1 MKLRIITISFLCV
14 GLLGCQQTRS
24 ISNSGYHQQASS
36 RGWGAPIPSARSR
49 ELNEMDVLGI
59 DPQNTVREQDI
70 QDALNSHQRLQLRK
84 GGSLLL
90 VQSGAEYPDAGMVKH
105 LEENFNVIS
114 FSGVATSVPLETE
127 TPAGKGTPY
136 SRLLRLAAARGGC
149 ESIVCYW
156 GILES
161 AKENLSTKTVS
172 WLPVVNWMVPD
183 ERQHMRIRLKI
194 AVMDVRT
201 GAWTMLTP
209 EAFQDD
215 RLNTH
220 VRRAGAD
227 QRLVETL
234 KKKAY
239 EAGAQE
245 VLQLASTR

>member
-1 MKLRIITISFLCV
+1 MKLHIITITCLCF

-24 ISNSGYHQQASS
+24 ISDSGYKQRTSSWS
-36 RGWGAPIPSARSR
+36 RGNRILPAPPR

-59 DPQNTVREQDI
+59 DVQNTIREQDI
-70 QDALNSHQRLQLRK
+70 QEALTSHKTIQLKK
-84 GGSLLL
+84 GGAILL
-90 VQSGAEYPDAGMVKH
+90 VQSGAAYPDAGMVKH
-105 LEENFNVIS
+105 LEESFNVIS
-114 FSGVATSVPLETE
+114 FSGIAAAVPNETE
-127 TPAGKGTPY
+127 TTAGKGTPY

-156 GILES
+156 GIMES

-194 AVMDVRT
+194 ALIDVRS

-209 EAFQDD
+209 EAFQEK
-215 RLNTH
+215 RIATNT
-220 VRRAGAD
+220 RREGTD
-227 QRLVETL
+227 QRLVESL

-239 EAGAQE
+239 EAGAKE
-245 VLQLASTR
+245 VVQFASNK

>member
-1 MKLRIITISFLCV
+1 MKLRFLAISFLSLT
-14 GLLGCQQTRS
+14 LLGCQQTRS
-24 ISNSGYHQQASS
+24 ISDSGYKK
-36 RGWGAPIPSARSR
+36 PSAGFMSAPAHYPAPPS
-49 ELNEMDVLGI
+49 ELSELDVLGI

-70 QDALNSHQRLQLRK
+70 QDALNAHTGLQLRK
-84 GGSLLL
+84 GGSILL
-90 VQSGAEYPDAGMVKH
+90 VQSGAAYPDAGMVQH
-105 LEENFNVIS
+105 MEENFTVVS
-114 FSGVATSVPLETE
+114 FSGIPSYVPPETE

-172 WLPVVNWMVPD
+172 WLPVVNWMLPD

-215 RLNTH
+215 RINTH

-234 KKKAY
+234 KAKAY
-239 EAGAQE
+239 EAGAKE
-245 VLQLASTR
+245 VLHLASIR

>member
-1 MKLRIITISFLCV
+1 MKLRLLTLSAICL
-14 GLLGCQQTRS
+14 GLVGCQQTRS
-24 ISNSGYHQQASS
+24 ISDSGYKQPSPS
-36 RGWGAPIPSARSR
+36 FFSAPTTHPAPPR
-49 ELNEMDVLGI
+49 ELSELDVLGI
-59 DPQNTVREQDI
+59 DSMNPVREQDI
-70 QDALNSHQRLQLRK
+70 EDALKAHQGLQLRK
-84 GGSLLL
+84 GDNILL
-90 VQSGAEYPDAGMVKH
+90 VQSGAAYPDADMVKH
-105 LEENFNVIS
+105 LAENFDVVA
-114 FSGVATSVPLETE
+114 FSGIPSAVPLDTGD
-127 TPAGKGTPY
+127 TQAKGTPY

-215 RLNTH
+215 RINTH
-220 VRRAGAD
+220 VRRSGAD

-234 KKKAY
+234 KAKAY
-239 EAGAQE
+239 EAGAKE